1 MLTILL
7 KFILIIFSL
16 SNVFFLKLLNKEYK
30 LFNKNIETK
39 NTSLSERIL
48 INTLILTIGIFIIS
62 FLSFSLISVFSEITI
77 KLPF

>member
-7 KFILIIFSL
+7 KFILIVFSL

-62 FLSFSLISVFSEITI
+62 FLSFSLISIFSEITI